1 MKKNTINII
10 LLVILMI
17 TFILFTSNANNVIEG
32 ISYKKANKSIAQFDL
47 ESNMLRNNYSNRS
60 IVCCD
65 NYSYAPNI
73 KCVKQLDE
81 NTCKLPNSD
90 GTCSGDTY
98 TNEELTALQ
107 NGNELE
113 ACKIPLTQGNY
124 LTKSN
129 TVNTVDILEH
139 EKVKKTKQ
147 KYISIGDQVTFKK
160 NGTTYNGYV
169 LQINNKLYVV
179 QYTENGVSTNTT
191 LKKKEIKSWQS
202 GKLYMNN
209 LLYGETYSPNKYAF
223 FSKDSEKCCFDAPQ
237 KVLFNIDETTIPQ
250 QYQCPIGWDLVTN
263 VCTDTCGP
271 CTKRTKDTP
280 ESVIY
285 PNKIKKSKTIE
296 DNYVYTNIINDET
309 DNGYHTLTA
318 APFLF

>member
-124 LTKSN
+124 LTNSN
-129 TVNTVDILEH
+129 TVNTVDILEP
-139 EKVKKTKQ
+139 ENVKKTKQ

-179 QYTENGVSTNTT
+179 QYTVNGVSTNTI

-202 GKLYMNN
+202 GKVYMNN

-223 FSKDSEKCCFDAPQ
+223 FSKDSDKCCFDAPQ
-237 KVLFNIDETTIPQ
+237 KVLFNIDENTIPE

-271 CTKRTKDTP
+271 CTKRTKETP
-280 ESVIY
+280 ESVTY

>member
-1 MKKNTINII
+1 MKTNTIKTI
-10 LLVILMI
+10 LLFIIMFA
-17 TFILFTSNANNVIEG
+17 FILFTSTAKNVIEG
-32 ISYKKANKSIAQFDL
+32 LDYKKANQSIAQFDI

-98 TNEELTALQ
+98 TSAELGALQ

-129 TVNTVDILEH
+129 TVNTVDILEP

-147 KYISIGDQVTFKK
+147 KYISVGDQVTFKQ
-160 NGTTYNGYV
+160 NDTTYSGYV
-169 LQINNKLYVV
+169 LQINDKLYVV
-179 QYTENGVSTNTT
+179 QYTENGVSTITT
-191 LKKKEIKSWQS
+191 LKKKEIKSRES
-202 GKLYMNN
+202 GKVYMNN

-223 FSKDSEKCCFDAPQ
+223 YSKDSDKCCFDAPQ
-237 KVLFNIDETTIPQ
+237 KVLFNIDESTIPQ
-250 QYQCPIGWDLVTN
+250 KYQCPIGWDLVTN

-280 ESVIY
+280 ESVSY
-285 PNKIKKSKTIE
+285 PNKIKTSKTIE
-296 DNYVYTNIINDET
+296 DNYVYTNIIDNDN